1 MIYSKDNL
9 RQIFQQPFNAHE
21 WQQMLQHYFQ
31 ATELKAEPERIDGTP
46 EDNQGFYL
54 GAIDTTDSYRIGLFY
69 YQIQHGN
76 VARKR
81 VGLRNLVKSF
91 VNPNWGEFDAALVVF
106 DSGEL
111 WRLSFVS
118 DIKGEST
125 APKRYTYVFGEV
137 ESFYNTPVGR
147 FDALQRKGISF
158 ENIKEAFSVE
168 ALSKEFFD
176 EYREHYADIVEY
188 ITGKRYVK
196 EKGKWVEK
204 TIHEPCYE
212 IFDQFTAVYKDPEKT
227 VRDYIKK
234 LMGR

>member
-9 RQIFQQPFNAHE
+9 RQIFQQPFNANE
-21 WQQMLQHYFQ
+21 WQQMLHHYFQ
-31 ATELKAEPERIDGTP
+31 ATELRAEPELIDGTTA
-46 EDNQGFYL
+46 EEQGYYL

-118 DIKGEST
+118 DIAKLTTTIIPLLVASMHCS
-125 APKRYTYVFGEV
+125 AK
-137 ESFYNTPVGR
+137 
-147 FDALQRKGISF
+147 
-158 ENIKEAFSVE
+158 AFR
-168 ALSKEFFD
+168 L
-176 EYREHYADIVEY
+176 R
-188 ITGKRYVK
+188 T
-196 EKGKWVEK
+196 
-204 TIHEPCYE
+204 
-212 IFDQFTAVYKDPEKT
+212 
-227 VRDYIKK
+227 
-234 LMGR
+234 

>member
-1 MIYSKDNL
+1 MTYTKDNL
-9 RQIFQQPFNAHE
+9 RQIFQQPFNANE
-21 WQQMLQHYFQ
+21 WQQMLHHYFQ
-31 ATELKAEPERIDGTP
+31 ATELRAEPERIDGTP
-46 EDNQGFYL
+46 EDEQGYYL

-69 YQIQHGN
+69 YQILHGN

-125 APKRYTYVFGEV
+125 APKRYTYVFGETDNY
-137 ESFYNTPVGR
+137 YNTPVGR
-147 FDALQRKGISF
+147 FYALQRNGISF
-158 ENIKEAFSVE
+158 ENIKDAFSVE

-176 EYREHYADIVEY
+176 EYREHYADIV
-188 ITGKRYVK
+188 
-196 EKGKWVEK
+196 
-204 TIHEPCYE
+204 
-212 IFDQFTAVYKDPEKT
+212 
-227 VRDYIKK
+227 
-234 LMGR
+234 

>member
-9 RQIFQQPFNAHE
+9 RQIFQQPFNANE
-21 WQQMLQHYFQ
+21 WQQMLRHYFQ
-31 ATELKAEPERIDGTP
+31 ATELRAEPERIDGTP
-46 EDNQGFYL
+46 EDSQGFYL

-111 WRLSFVS
+111 WRLSFVC

-125 APKRYTYVFGEV
+125 APKRYTYVFGEGG
-137 ESFYNTPVGR
+137 SFYNTPV
-147 FDALQRKGISF
+147 FSSQLQLVTICHRLIAFFQSSVFQYLPIVSWIGAVGQHCAHIYNGEVPFLFLVMISMC
-158 ENIKEAFSVE
+158 I
-168 ALSKEFFD
+168 
-176 EYREHYADIVEY
+176 
-188 ITGKRYVK
+188 
-196 EKGKWVEK
+196 
-204 TIHEPCYE
+204 
-212 IFDQFTAVYKDPEKT
+212 
-227 VRDYIKK
+227 
-234 LMGR
+234 

>member
-76 VARKR
+76 VARQR

-137 ESFYNTPVGR
+137 DNYYNTPVGR

-158 ENIKEAFSVE
+158 ENIKDAFSVE

-176 EYREHYADIVEY
+176 EYREHYADHGQ
-188 ITGKRYVK
+188 TLCKRERKVGG
-196 EKGKWVEK
+196 ED
-204 TIHEPCYE
+204 HP
-212 IFDQFTAVYKDPEKT
+212 
-227 VRDYIKK
+227 
-234 LMGR
+234 

>member
-21 WQQMLQHYFQ
+21 WQQMLKHYFQ

-118 DIKGEST
+118 DIMPSLWKRS
-125 APKRYTYVFGEV
+125 PK
-137 ESFYNTPVGR
+137 SSSMNTVSIMPTSWS
-147 FDALQRKGISF
+147 ISRA
-158 ENIKEAFSVE
+158 NA
-168 ALSKEFFD
+168 
-176 EYREHYADIVEY
+176 
-188 ITGKRYVK
+188 
-196 EKGKWVEK
+196 
-204 TIHEPCYE
+204 
-212 IFDQFTAVYKDPEKT
+212 
-227 VRDYIKK
+227 
-234 LMGR
+234 M